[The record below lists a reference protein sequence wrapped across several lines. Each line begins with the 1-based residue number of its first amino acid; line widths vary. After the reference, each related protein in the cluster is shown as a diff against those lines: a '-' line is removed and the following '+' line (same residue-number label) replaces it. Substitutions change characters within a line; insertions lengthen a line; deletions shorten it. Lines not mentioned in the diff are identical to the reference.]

1 MSRGLGLTL
10 TGVMDSILAIVG
22 AACGV
27 LGFAVALLALS
38 RAAKTSEKYRD
49 ALRHQSGHSSPLD
62 ARAVRDVSIVR
73 YDALKEMSGQ
83 LSFSL
88 ALLNSDGD
96 GVVITS
102 INSRTETRTYAK
114 VVQGGKGVQ
123 PLSPEED
130 HAVRSAR
137 LGQGPPMSAG
147 ETGAGRQQ
155 EPADEGIRVIPD
167 SARA

>member
-1 MSRGLGLTL
+1 
-10 TGVMDSILAIVG
+10 MDSILAMVG

-27 LGFAVALLALS
+27 LGLALALIAHN
-38 RAAKTSEKYRD
+38 RAAKASEETRD
-49 ALRHQSGHSSPLD
+49 ALRHLSGDGSPLD

-114 VVQGGKGVQ
+114 IVQGGKGVQ

-130 HAVRSAR
+130 RAVRSAR
-137 LGQGPPMSAG
+137 LGQGPPVLLG
-147 ETGAGRQQ
+147 ETDDLVRSQ
-155 EPADEGIRVIPD
+155 ESMEEGIRVIPD
-167 SARA
+167 SATA

>member
-1 MSRGLGLTL
+1 MN
-10 TGVMDSILAIVG
+10 SILALLG
-22 AACGV
+22 AAGGA
-27 LGFAVALLALS
+27 LGLVLALIAHN
-38 RAAKTSEKYRD
+38 RAVKTSDECRE
-49 ALRHQSGHSSPLD
+49 AFRHQSGDGSPLD

-114 VVQGGKGVQ
+114 IVQGGKGVQ

-130 HAVRSAR
+130 RAVRSAR
-137 LGQGPPMSAG
+137 LGQGPPVLLG
-147 ETGAGRQQ
+147 ETDDLVRSP
-155 EPADEGIRVIPD
+155 ESVEGIRVIPD
-167 SARA
+167 SATA

>member
-1 MSRGLGLTL
+1 
-10 TGVMDSILAIVG
+10 MDSILAIVG

-27 LGFAVALLALS
+27 IGLVVALIALG

-49 ALRHQSGHSSPLD
+49 APRHQPGYGSPLD

-114 VVQGGKGVQ
+114 IIQGGKGVQ
-123 PLSPEED
+123 TLSPEED
-130 HAVRSAR
+130 QAVRSAR
-137 LGQGPPMSAG
+137 LGQGPPMSSG
-147 ETGAGRQQ
+147 EASDGARQQ
-155 EPADEGIRVIPD
+155 PVDEGIRVIPN

>member
-1 MSRGLGLTL
+1 
-10 TGVMDSILAIVG
+10 MDSILALTG
-22 AACGV
+22 AGGGV
-27 LGFAVALLALS
+27 LGLVLALIAYN
-38 RAAKTSEKYRD
+38 RAARTSDQCRN
-49 ALRHQSGHSSPLD
+49 ALRHVSGDGGPLD

-114 VVQGGKGVQ
+114 IVQGGKGVQ

-130 HAVRSAR
+130 RAVRSAR
-137 LGQGPPMSAG
+137 LGQGPPVLLG
-147 ETGAGRQQ
+147 ETDDLVRS
-155 EPADEGIRVIPD
+155 PDTMDEGIRVLPD
-167 SARA
+167 SATA

>member
-1 MSRGLGLTL
+1 
-10 TGVMDSILAIVG
+10 MDSILAIVG

-27 LGFAVALLALS
+27 IGFAFALLAHH
-38 RAAKTSEKYRD
+38 RAAKTSEEYRD
-49 ALRHQSGHSSPLD
+49 ALRHQNGHGSPLD

-137 LGQGPPMSAG
+137 LGHGPPMSTG
-147 ETGAGRQQ
+147 ENGGRPQ
-155 EPADEGIRVIPD
+155 EPVDEGIRVIPH

>member
-1 MSRGLGLTL
+1 
-10 TGVMDSILAIVG
+10 MDSILALTG
-22 AACGV
+22 AGGGV
-27 LGFAVALLALS
+27 LGLVFAVIAYNRASRTSDECRNAFRHLS
-38 RAAKTSEKYRD
+38 ADGTA
-49 ALRHQSGHSSPLD
+49 LD

-114 VVQGGKGVQ
+114 IVQGGKGVQ

-130 HAVRSAR
+130 RAVRSAR
-137 LGQGPPMSAG
+137 LGQGPPVLLGDSDDLARSSESM
-147 ETGAGRQQ
+147 
-155 EPADEGIRVIPD
+155 DEGIRVLPG
-167 SARA
+167 SATA

>member
-1 MSRGLGLTL
+1 
-10 TGVMDSILAIVG
+10 MDSILAMVG

-27 LGFAVALLALS
+27 LGLTLALIAHN
-38 RAAKTSEKYRD
+38 RAAKSSEECRD
-49 ALRHQSGHSSPLD
+49 ALRHLSGDGSPLD

-114 VVQGGKGVQ
+114 IVQGGKGVQ

-130 HAVRSAR
+130 RAVRSAR
-137 LGQGPPMSAG
+137 LGQGPPVLLG
-147 ETGAGRQQ
+147 ETDDLVRSQ
-155 EPADEGIRVIPD
+155 ESMEEGIRVIPD
-167 SARA
+167 SATA

>member
-1 MSRGLGLTL
+1 
-10 TGVMDSILAIVG
+10 MDSILAMAG
-22 AACGV
+22 AAFGV
-27 LGFAVALLALS
+27 LGLVLALIAHN
-38 RAAKTSEKYRD
+38 RASKTSDEFRD
-49 ALRHQSGHSSPLD
+49 ALRHLSGDGSSLD

-114 VVQGGKGVQ
+114 IVQGGKGVQ
-123 PLSPEED
+123 TLSPEED
-130 HAVRSAR
+130 RAVRSAR
-137 LGQGPPMSAG
+137 LGQGPPVMLG
-147 ETGAGRQQ
+147 ETDDLIRSQ
-155 EPADEGIRVIPD
+155 ESMEEGIRVIPD
-167 SARA
+167 SATA

>member
-1 MSRGLGLTL
+1 MDTTFALA
-10 TGVMDSILAIVG
+10 GVAVG
-22 AACGV
+22 A
-27 LGFAVALLALS
+27 LGIVLALIANN
-38 RAAKTSEKYRD
+38 RAARTSEECRK
-49 ALRHQSGHSSPLD
+49 ALRNFSGDGSPLD
-62 ARAVRDVSIVR
+62 PRAVRDVSIVR

-96 GVVITS
+96 GVVMTS

-114 VVQGGKGVQ
+114 IVQGGKGVQ

-130 HAVRSAR
+130 RAVRSAR
-137 LGQGPPMSAG
+137 LGQGPPVMLGDTGDVVPSAD
-147 ETGAGRQQ
+147 GR
-155 EPADEGIRVIPD
+155 DEGIRVIPD